1 MFDHPLRLLWLL
13 PILALGSYWLR
24 RYPQPEGV
32 SAQAWQRLAQESRPG
47 RMRAVALLRW
57 LALISWIVA
66 WAGPRWGVERIRI
79 ERSSYDIV
87 FAVDCSRS
95 MLAED
100 LVPSRK
106 LAARQELAE
115 LIRRL
120 EGNRFGLV
128 GFTDEAFVFC
138 PLTRDGG
145 AATLF
150 LEQLE
155 ENSFPR
161 QGTNLGK
168 ALEVAASLLP
178 GQGAPGSRVVVLLS
192 DGEDR
197 LGKPLE
203 VAKKLAKR
211 NIVVHTVA
219 IGNPD
224 GAPIPLEG
232 GGYHKDTEGKTVI
245 TRADHKALTE
255 IAATTGG
262 RCIRLSNN
270 SDHLDPLIAAIQEQ
284 ERRRLE
290 QELSSRKRHQF
301 FWFVG
306 LGLGLLGLAQ
316 VIVPR
321 YRSGVRPS

>member
-1 MFDHPLRLLWLL
+1 MLDHPLRLLWLL
-13 PILALGSYWLR
+13 PLLFLGHYWLR
-24 RYPQPEGV
+24 RFPRPTGV
-32 SAQAWQRLAQESRPG
+32 SAETWNRLTHEARPG
-47 RMRAVALLRW
+47 RMRAVAALRW
-57 LALISWIVA
+57 LALVSWLVA

-138 PLTRDGG
+138 PLTRDGSS
-145 AATLF
+145 ATLF

-168 ALEVAASLLP
+168 ALEIGASLLP
-178 GQGAPGSRVVVLLS
+178 GQGAPGSRVVILLS

-197 LGKPLE
+197 LGKPVDMARQL
-203 VAKKLAKR
+203 AKKG
-211 NIVVHTVA
+211 IIVHTVA
-219 IGNPD
+219 IGSPE

-245 TRADHKALTE
+245 TRADQKSLQE
-255 IAATTGG
+255 IASTTGG
-262 RCIRLSNN
+262 RCIRLSATN
-270 SDHLDPLIAAIQEQ
+270 DHLDPLIAAIQEQ

-301 FWFVG
+301 SWFIA
-306 LGLGLLGLAQ
+306 LGLLLLGFSQL
-316 VIVPR
+316 ILPR
-321 YRSGVRPS
+321 YRSRGRAR